1 MNLLADFHLL
11 RPWWLLA
18 LLPAVILCL
27 LLINYRQQSSA
38 WQRVIAPHLQQLM
51 LSGARLTKR
60 NPLALPILFI
70 CWLLSTL
77 ALAGPSWHQQPQ
89 PAFTLNKATVLI
101 VDMSMSMRAT
111 DMSPDRVSQQRFKA
125 LDFIDDLA
133 EGELALIS
141 FAGDAFVISPL
152 TPDFNNVRL
161 LLSELK
167 PELMPVQGSDIE
179 AALELADSLLH
190 QAGHSRGD
198 VVLFTD
204 GFVSADYSRIMQR
217 LDNCPHRLSVLAFGT
232 EQGAPVQLEDGQLL
246 KDSRGAVVIPKVPL
260 SQLAALARKGRGNF
274 AVAGST
280 NSDISALLATIN
292 SPSERLAEG
301 TGQFAGDLW
310 QDNAVYLVWLLL
322 PLALY
327 LAKRAPVLV
336 LLPLCYLPNAEA
348 AASDIWR
355 DLWQTKAQQAIT
367 DYRQQDYQQAQQ
379 KFTDPL
385 WQGNA
390 AYRLQDYAG
399 AEQAFKHAV
408 QQQPSADGFA
418 NLGNSQAL
426 QQKYDEAL
434 ASYQQ
439 ALQLDP
445 DHQQAK
451 QNAELLQQMKQ
462 QQNMQQQDGKQQDA
476 EQQDAEQSEDGRDNS
491 AGSESN
497 SEGNSEDQG
506 QDNPEQS
513 ETEQKDSEQ
522 NDAGDRAKQTAKQE
536 QQPGQSEPMPSPQDA
551 VAQQARDAADSEQ
564 QQAIREKW
572 PNANLEEQQQLDN
585 LLRKVQDDPGLL
597 LRNRMNLEYQKRRQ
611 FAIPRGVEQEW

>member
-18 LLPAVILCL
+18 LLPVVVLWL
-27 LLINYRQQSSA
+27 LLLSYRQQRSA
-38 WQRVIAPHLQQLM
+38 WQSVIAPHLQQLM
-51 LSGARLTKR
+51 LSGSRVTKR

-77 ALAGPSWHQQPQ
+77 ALAGPSWHKQPQ
-89 PAFTLNKATVLI
+89 PAFSLNKATVLI

-125 LDFIDDLA
+125 LDFIDDLS

-161 LLSELK
+161 LLNELK
-167 PELMPVQGSDIE
+167 PELMPVQGSNIE
-179 AALELADSLLH
+179 AALQMADTLLR

-204 GFVSADYSRIMQR
+204 GFASADYQPIITR
-217 LDNCPHRLSVLAFGT
+217 LDNWPHRLSVLAFGT

-280 NSDISALLATIN
+280 NSDISALLGTIN
-292 SPSERLAEG
+292 SPSERPAENS
-301 TGQFAGDLW
+301 GQFAGDLW

-348 AASDIWR
+348 AVSGIWR
-355 DLWQTKAQQAIT
+355 DLWQTPAQQAIT

-390 AYRLQDYAG
+390 AYRLQDYAS
-399 AEQAFKHAV
+399 AEQAFKQAA
-408 QQQPSADGFA
+408 QQQPSADAYA
-418 NLGNSQAL
+418 NLGNSLAL
-426 QQKYDEAL
+426 QQKYDQAM

-451 QNAELLQQMKQ
+451 QNAELLKQMKQ
-462 QQNMQQQDGKQQDA
+462 QQNQQQQNSEQQDG
-476 EQQDAEQSEDGRDNS
+476 EQQD
-491 AGSESN
+491 SESSAESGDN
-497 SEGNSEDQG
+497 TAESEGNSQDQG
-506 QDNPEQS
+506 QSKPEQS
-513 ETEQKDSEQ
+513 DTQQDPAQQGSEN
-522 NDAGDRAKQTAKQE
+522 NDAGEQSSQTENDE
-536 QQPGQSEPMPSPQDA
+536 QQAEPSQSA
-551 VAQQARDAADSEQ
+551 TDAAAQELEQPNPTESEQ
-564 QQAIREKW
+564 QKAIREKW
-572 PNANLEEQQQLDN
+572 PNASLEEQQQLDN

-597 LRNRMNLEYQKRRQ
+597 LRNRMKLEYQKRRQ
-611 FAIPRGVEQEW
+611 FAVPRGVEQEW